1 MSYSFQSIVV
11 RWRIC
16 VFFLPL
22 VFSSCWE
29 NENDEN
35 VNSADDF
42 SSGDLE
48 RIENLESEIERLKWE
63 NSRLSLKIRTVDGQK
78 LVRDKRT
85 GLWHFDVERNPYTGR
100 LVEYRSNN
108 KGLLV
113 EAFFY
118 KGKRDGVERFWHENG
133 KLKSKSQW
141 FAGRKNGLSEE
152 WDDAGQLIKAENY
165 TNGKLS
171 GP

>member
-1 MSYSFQSIVV
+1 MSYSFQSIVF
-11 RWRIC
+11 RWRVC

-100 LVEYRSNN
+100 LVEYLSNN

-152 WDDAGQLIKAENY
+152 WDEAGQLIKAENY

>member
-16 VFFLPL
+16 VFFLPF

-29 NENDEN
+29 NENAEN

-63 NSRLSLKIRTVDGQK
+63 NSRLSLKIRTVDGEK

-100 LVEYRSNN
+100 LVEYLSNN

-152 WDDAGQLIKAENY
+152 WDEAGQLIKAENY

>member
-16 VFFLPL
+16 VFFLSL

-85 GLWHFDVERNPYTGR
+85 GLWHYDVERNPYTGR